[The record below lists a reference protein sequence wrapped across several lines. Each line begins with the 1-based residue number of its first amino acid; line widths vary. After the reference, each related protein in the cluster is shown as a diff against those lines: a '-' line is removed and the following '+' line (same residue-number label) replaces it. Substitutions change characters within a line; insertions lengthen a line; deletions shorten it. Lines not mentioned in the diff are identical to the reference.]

1 MINHKIELPNNV
13 LVNVPS
19 PTYSC
24 YLPVPTPK
32 EVWMRRSV
40 LLLAMFAFTAIDTMA
55 EDRPNFTGTWKASPA
70 GDGTTVSLGSGWG
83 ESFTLL
89 QGADTLILERV
100 FYARNDLQPAMKF
113 RFALDGSE
121 TKNTVLLGRGEQI
134 QVSTTAWDSDKLVI
148 TTVYHVLDA
157 GDGRKLTSKVT
168 QTLSFQPPRFGRS
181 AWPPSLVIETARS
194 GALGGPP
201 STTRTVYQRN

>member
-1 MINHKIELPNNV
+1 MK
-13 LVNVPS
+13 
-19 PTYSC
+19 
-24 YLPVPTPK
+24 
-32 EVWMRRSV
+32 RSA
-40 LLLAMFAFTAIDTMA
+40 LLLAIFTLGILAVDA
-55 EDRPNFTGTWKASPA
+55 LAKERPDFTGSWTSQPA
-70 GDGTTVSLGSGWG
+70 RAAAGSDGTTVSLGSGWG

-89 QGADTLILERV
+89 QDEDTLILERV

-134 QVSTTAWDSDKLVI
+134 QISTTAWDSDKLVI

-194 GALGGPP
+194 GALGGPS
-201 STTRTVYQRN
+201 STTRTVYNRN